1 MFKAPFSFQGRIG
14 QAELMASGA
23 ICLVVFFVCLSMMSI
38 GGIAYMIGY
47 IVLLFD
53 LWFYLAQSWKRAQD
67 CGWMG
72 AVALVPVV
80 NPFLLMAS
88 QADPDTNRFGPNPE
102 KPTVDGLDV
111 AKAWREARANV
122 QKARAPQPAPREIR
136 MVNFK
141 CGTCGAPNSHAAG
154 EKDLLC
160 QFCGA
165 PKA

>member
-23 ICLVVFFVCLSMMSI
+23 IYLVVFFVCLSMTSI

-80 NPFLLMAS
+80 NPFVLLAS

-102 KPTVDGLDV
+102 KPPV
-111 AKAWREARANV
+111 APSAVSKPTPTLRL
-122 QKARAPQPAPREIR
+122 APREIR